1 MLHTPLLIIQVHVF
15 GCADLFPIARDADAS
30 GFLSL
35 AQHYL
40 AMYLVADL
48 VNCALIRCVRSRYWQ
63 CCFGGCLVV
72 IQLEGNCVFLI
83 VGWDLRS
90 NWQYT
95 IDELL
100 CAQYCKFSVPDIHQ
114 R

>member
-1 MLHTPLLIIQVHVF
+1 MF

-40 AMYLVADL
+40 VMYLGADL

-63 CCFGGCLVV
+63 CWFWWLPRGYSIGRELRVFNCWLGFTL
-72 IQLEGNCVFLI
+72 QL
-83 VGWDLRS
+83 
-90 NWQYT
+90 
-95 IDELL
+95 
-100 CAQYCKFSVPDIHQ
+100 AIHN
-114 R
+114 